1 MSYQGENDMTIDEK
15 IRPRRRVSVS
25 KDSHQEVEDWT
36 LFDPWEEPS
45 KSSARSLPR
54 RSSGIL

>member
-1 MSYQGENDMTIDEK
+1 MTIDEK
-15 IRPRRRVSVS
+15 IRPRLRVSVS

-45 KSSARSLPR
+45 KSSARSLPW